1 MTIRLSTNQFYAR
14 STSQM
19 AKLNADLTRTQ
30 DQIATGK
37 MVAGAA
43 DSPAGYQRLQGL
55 ARATADDGAYS
66 ANIKLAQGIVA
77 QGDSTLAS
85 VESQIQRAKELA
97 TQAANGT
104 LSDADRT
111 AAANELDS
119 IRDAIFGLANTQDV
133 RGQPLFG
140 GASGDTAYTRDEDGT
155 IRLTDSGQPA
165 AIPIGDGDAMQ
176 TNVSGAQLFA
186 SGDGDV
192 FALLATLSDALRQGG
207 DDAATAAGD
216 ALDGLSTTLD
226 NVAAGRASLGARGAR
241 LDLAAAQITDA
252 NTARE
257 TERSAIEDTDVTTA
271 ITELQRTMTVL
282 QATQSSFTK
291 LSSLTLFDYIK

>member
-19 AKLNADLTRTQ
+19 AKLNTDLNRTM
-30 DQIATGK
+30 DQISTGK
-37 MVAGAA
+37 TLAGAA

-55 ARATADDGAYS
+55 ARATADDSAYS
-66 ANIKLAQGIVA
+66 ANVKLAQGIVA
-77 QGDSTLAS
+77 QGDSTLES
-85 VESQIQRAKELA
+85 VESQLQRAKELA

-119 IRDAIFGLANTQDV
+119 IRDALFGLANTQDV

-140 GASGDTAYTRDEDGT
+140 GASGDTAYVRDEDGT
-155 IRLTDSGQPA
+155 IRPTDTGQPA

-186 SGDGDV
+186 SDDGDV

-207 DDAATAAGD
+207 DDAATAASD
-216 ALDGLSTTLD
+216 ALDGLTTTLD

-241 LDLAAAQITDA
+241 LDLVATQITDA
-252 NTARE
+252 GTARE

-282 QATQSSFTK
+282 EATQSSFTK